1 MKRKAVAVLVNDI
14 HLDKGNGE
22 LIKDIF
28 LNQLINLCL
37 NKKIKMETK
46 PLKKK
51 LILLLEKNMRL
62 IKWS

>member
-37 NKKIKMETK
+37 SKKIDNIFIGGDVFTNRSGQ
-46 PLKKK
+46 P
-51 LILLLEKNMRL
+51 
-62 IKWS
+62 